1 MPCNNTINPRYQPAD
16 AVKDLE
22 AAIQA
27 AKAANR
33 ERREEMKRQTW
44 RR

>member
-1 MPCNNTINPRYQPAD
+1 MPCYNNTSPTYQAAD

-27 AKAANR
+27 AEAANR